1 MADAT
6 VTIRGGAG
14 NAVQIQG
21 RAVDAAAPADTNVL
35 AWSASDS
42 EWEPTAAGG
51 GGSSEWTDTGSVLH
65 PAESTVDNVVVGG
78 TTTANSDIVLGV
90 DGHAVFN
97 EQGSDVDFRIE
108 SDTNVNGFH
117 FQGSDGA
124 LGLGKVPTQSLDIA
138 DGRVYCT
145 RVTADTGGGAG
156 SGTTGFYT
164 CFDFDVSTTG
174 TPTVN
179 NLSSGMRFMVD
190 GNCVARIGGQQG
202 GAAGTYG
209 NLLFKTANGGSSQTR
224 LSIVDSGEVGIN
236 LEPTDTPPEKLS
248 VDGAVALKSQAS
260 AASAATDYS
269 KFYALG
275 SYPSDYVGMWH
286 FDGNLTNEGAAAN
299 AVSVNSAATSSAQ
312 KKFGTESLYLDASSS
327 QYCTVASS
335 SDWSWAAQFT
345 VEAWVRFD
353 AVDPGANQYVVNSA
367 TADTSFFRI
376 EWRGV
381 SNQWSVGIMNTVDLF
396 TDSLL
401 PDTWYHVALTRD
413 GSNNVRFYRDGVLK
427 GTLTGAVSGTVVNTG
442 GLTIG
447 AYSHLSTAT
456 EYFDGYI
463 DEMRILKGT
472 AAYTGTGSFTPRTTQ
487 FPEFSEMFVLDGS
500 GNQTQIS
507 PHNKDTGEWQYFSK
521 NSLTGKTVRI
531 NMEEVVRDLGELT
544 GKDYIKDE

>member
-21 RAVDAAAPADTNVL
+21 RNVPDIAPTGGQAL
-35 AWSASDS
+35 AWDAGDSA
-42 EWEPTAAGG
+42 WEPQTISG
-51 GGSSEWTDTGSVLH
+51 GGSAEWTDTGSVLH
-65 PAESTVDNVVVGG
+65 PTEHTVDNVVVGG
-78 TTTANSDIVLGV
+78 TTTVNSDIVLGV

-145 RVTADTGGGAG
+145 RDAG

-174 TPTVN
+174 TPGVN
-179 NLSSGMRFMVD
+179 NLTSGMRFMVD

-209 NLLFKTANGGSSQTR
+209 NLLFKTANGGSSETR

-275 SYPSDYVGMWH
+275 SYPSDYSGMWH

-335 SDWSWAAQFT
+335 SDWTWAGEFT

-353 AVDPGANQYVVNSA
+353 SLTGTQYVVNSA
-367 TADTSFFRI
+367 TGDTVFFRI
-376 EWRGV
+376 RWDGATSR
-381 SNQWSVGIMNTVDLF
+381 WSLAAMNTAIYIA
-396 TDSLL
+396 DSLSV
-401 PDTWYHVALTRD
+401 DTWYHVAFTRD
-413 GSNNVRFYRDGVLK
+413 SGYECRFYRDGTHLAN
-427 GTLTGAVSGTVVNTG
+427 GNITGTVVNTG

-447 AYSHLSTAT
+447 AYSHLSTPT

-472 AAYTGTGSFTPRTTQ
+472 AAYTGTGSFTPRTTE
-487 FPEFSEMFVLDGS
+487 FPEVSEMFVLDGS

-531 NMEEVVRDLGELT
+531 NMEEAIRDLGELT

>member
-1 MADAT
+1 MADAK

-21 RAVDAAAPADTNVL
+21 RDAADIAPTNGQAL
-35 AWSASDS
+35 AWDAGDSA
-42 EWEPTAAGG
+42 WEPQTISG

-65 PAESTVDNVVVGG
+65 PSEETVDNVVVGG

-97 EQGSDVDFRIE
+97 EQGADVDFRIE
-108 SDTNVNGFH
+108 SDTNVNGLY
-117 FQGSDGA
+117 FQGSDGT

-202 GAAGTYG
+202 GASGTYG

-224 LSIVDSGEVGIN
+224 LSIVDSGEVGVN

-286 FDGNLTNEGAAAN
+286 FDGNLTNEGGGAN
-299 AVSVNSAATSSAQ
+299 AVSVNGAATSSAQ
-312 KKFGTESLYLDASSS
+312 KALSDSTESLYLDASSS

-335 SDWSWAAQFT
+335 SDWTWAGEFT

-353 AVDPGANQYVVNSA
+353 SVNPGAHQYVVNSA
-367 TADTSFFRI
+367 TADVTFFRI
-376 EWRGV
+376 SWRGAT
-381 SNQWSVGIMNTVDLF
+381 NQWSVGAMNTVGLF
-396 TDSLL
+396 TDSLSD
-401 PDTWYHVALTRD
+401 DTWYHVALTRD
-413 GSNNVRFYRDGVLK
+413 GSNNVRFYRDGSLK
-427 GTLTGAVSGTVVNTG
+427 GSLTISGTVVNTG

-447 AYSHLSTAT
+447 SYSHL
-456 EYFDGYI
+456 
-463 DEMRILKGT
+463 
-472 AAYTGTGSFTPRTTQ
+472 GTGAGADPK
-487 FPEFSEMFVLDGS
+487 E
-500 GNQTQIS
+500 
-507 PHNKDTGEWQYFSK
+507 
-521 NSLTGKTVRI
+521 
-531 NMEEVVRDLGELT
+531 
-544 GKDYIKDE
+544 